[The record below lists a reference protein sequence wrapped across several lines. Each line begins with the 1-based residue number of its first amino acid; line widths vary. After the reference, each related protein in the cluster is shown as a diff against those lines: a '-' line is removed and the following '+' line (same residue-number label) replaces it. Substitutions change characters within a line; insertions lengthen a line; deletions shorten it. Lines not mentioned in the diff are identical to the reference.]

1 MRQATRIFLIDGD
14 PAHAVLM
21 KWQAVGVYC
30 ELDETGTGFDI
41 INYTWPEPGTDS
53 AKLPAGVPQEALEEL
68 GQWYDEILSH
78 LRYWKETK
86 DKIERIWAATDGT
99 MIGSSESE

>member
-1 MRQATRIFLIDGD
+1 MRQATRTFLIDGG

-30 ELDETGTGFDI
+30 ELDETGTGFDM
-41 INYTWPEPGTDS
+41 INYSWPEPGTDQP
-53 AKLPAGVPQEALEEL
+53 PAGVPTEALDEL
-68 GQWYDEILSH
+68 GEYYDEILSH

-99 MIGSSESE
+99 MIGSPESE